1 MCASV
6 SSFRAGSKFDAFPH
20 HFTTCRTFGAYRYH
34 VAELWRRTA
43 RWLSQRDHT
52 EWMWVGRI
60 ENDSL
65 LRHGVFQ
72 PWPIQSF
79 VAWQAGSGGPVRNA
93 I

>member
-1 MCASV
+1 
-6 SSFRAGSKFDAFPH
+6 
-20 HFTTCRTFGAYRYH
+20 
-34 VAELWRRTA
+34 
-43 RWLSQRDHT
+43 
-52 EWMWVGRI
+52 MWVGRI